1 MSVSGVRDGI
11 KTRLGTISGLYIH
24 DTAPEAINQLPTILI
39 RPTRGDYERIITG
52 GMTHVFML
60 TLLVSIAQGWAN
72 AQDQLDGY
80 LSWTGAFSIK
90 EAIEA
95 TGTLP
100 DGLSRARVG
109 SYEDYSLK
117 EYPGDSGQ
125 YFLGVDFPVTVQ
137 E

>member
-24 DTAPEAINQLPTILI
+24 DTAPEAINQTPAILI
-39 RPTRGDYERIITG
+39 IPTRGEYGRILTG
-52 GMTHVFML
+52 GITHTFVL

-80 LSWTGAFSIK
+80 LSWTGVTSIK
-90 EAIEA
+90 EAVEA

-100 DGLSRARVG
+100 DGASRARVG
-109 SYEDYSLK
+109 SYENYGGR
-117 EYPGDSGQ
+117 EYPPDSGQ
-125 YFLGVDFPVTVQ
+125 HFLGVDFPVEVM